1 MLIVVLI
8 KLLISVNCQTTV
20 AFRVIHS
27 FHFLDLWVCHAV
39 NYIISP
45 QVRIRHFEKGGS
57 STFSISF
64 SSGSTTL
71 FTLWPYLSEL
81 PKSCQERELTF
92 LSTVGFRAT
101 KFLWT
106 VRVDIPADRSFQKY
120 QNLVYFKSWYS
131 CSFHSYLTLVAF
143 EANKIQSAVGVDIP
157 VSLNSQSY
165 QNHVSYR
172 SWHSF

>member
-1 MLIVVLI
+1 MVVLI

-20 AFRVIHS
+20 AFIANDS

-39 NYIISP
+39 NYGISP
-45 QVRIRHFEKGGS
+45 QLRILHFENSGS

-64 SSGSTTL
+64 SSGSATL
-71 FTLWPYLSEL
+71 FTMWLYLSEL
-81 PKSCQERELTF
+81 PKSSQQKEFTF
-92 LSTVGFRAT
+92 LLTVGFRAP
-101 KFLWT
+101 KVLWP
-106 VRVDIPADRSFQKY
+106 VRVDIPADGSFQKY

-143 EANKIQSAVGVDIP
+143 EANNIQSAVGVDIP

-165 QNHVSYR
+165 QNHVNFR